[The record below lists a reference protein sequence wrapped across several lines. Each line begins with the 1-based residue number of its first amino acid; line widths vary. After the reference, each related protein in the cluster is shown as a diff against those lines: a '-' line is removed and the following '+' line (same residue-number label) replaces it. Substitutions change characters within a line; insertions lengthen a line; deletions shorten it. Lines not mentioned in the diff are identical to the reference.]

1 MTEWCKKQG
10 CPSLKDMTDVEGF
23 VMMFFRTNGRCRIHT
38 VGQLDIRDVAEAA
51 QRTLALMLKDIQ
63 GEKIDYA
70 A

>member
-1 MTEWCKKQG
+1 
-10 CPSLKDMTDVEGF
+10 MTDVEGF